1 MKHSKK
7 LASLL
12 LALVMALSLA
22 VTAFA
27 DESTTYSIT
36 INNSTAGHT
45 YEAYQIFTGDLA
57 TNEAGNKVLSNIVWG
72 SGVSEAG
79 QTALGDAA
87 AKTET
92 LKTEADAKAFAKA
105 VAPYL
110 TTAAGSANTV
120 TDGKYVISGLAA
132 GYYLVK
138 DQDGSLIGDND
149 SYTEYII
156 QVVGNVT
163 ATPKSD
169 VPEVQKKVK
178 DINDSTDT
186 TKTDWQDS
194 ADYDIGDS
202 IPFQLKAT
210 LADNVSSYTTY
221 KVVFHD
227 TLSKGLTYN
236 KDAKVYIDGTETN
249 GFTVTATVN
258 ADGTTTLT
266 VSCDDVKAL
275 GAGNSSVITV
285 EYTVKL
291 NENAVLGSAGN
302 PNEVYLEYSNNPNKS
317 ENGNNETGETPK
329 DVVIVFTYKTIINKV
344 DSENAPLTGAAF
356 KLEKLIKGKD
366 GAAGTW
372 TTVKEFTVD
381 ETTTS
386 FTFSGLDDG
395 QYKLT
400 ETKTP
405 AGYNTI
411 DPIYFVIEATH
422 DVTAD
427 APTLKTLN
435 AYLTD
440 ANGNKRIGITFAEL
454 PDSLGM
460 HLSMSV
466 RTAVNYARL
475 VWSSMGM
482 LVSGQVGVDQLAG
495 PVGMAEVMADTAKY
509 SMISFFQLVAF
520 ISINLGVMNLL
531 PLPAL
536 DGGRLVFLI
545 IEGIRRKPVPPRYE
559 GYVHAAGLMLLLMLM
574 VYVTGQDVLRIFMR
588 SN

>member
-1 MKHSKK
+1 MKHIKK

-36 INNSTAGHT
+36 IDNSTAGHT

-87 AKTET
+87 AKAET

-110 TTAAGSANTV
+110 TTAAGSASTV

-138 DQDGSLIGDND
+138 DQDGSLTGDND

-210 LADNVSSYTTY
+210 LANNVSSYTTY

-236 KDAKVYIDGTETN
+236 NDAKVYIDGTETN

-285 EYTVKL
+285 EYTAKL

-302 PNEVYLEYSNNPNKS
+302 PNKVYLEYSNNPNKS
-317 ENGNNETGETPK
+317 ESGENHETGKTPE
-329 DVVIVFTYKTIINKV
+329 DTVIVFTYQTIINKV
-344 DSENAPLTGAAF
+344 DSENKPLTGAAF

-366 GAAGTW
+366 GAADTW

-440 ANGNKRIGITFAEL
+440 ANGNKQTEMKDGESVNIDLGTVDLTAGSITTTVVNKSGSEL
-454 PDSLGM
+454 PSTGGIGTTIFYVLGGV
-460 HLSMSV
+460 LVLAAVVLLVTKKRMS
-466 RTAVNYARL
+466 
-475 VWSSMGM
+475 G
-482 LVSGQVGVDQLAG
+482 
-495 PVGMAEVMADTAKY
+495 AEK
-509 SMISFFQLVAF
+509 
-520 ISINLGVMNLL
+520 
-531 PLPAL
+531 
-536 DGGRLVFLI
+536 
-545 IEGIRRKPVPPRYE
+545 
-559 GYVHAAGLMLLLMLM
+559 
-574 VYVTGQDVLRIFMR
+574 
-588 SN
+588 

>member
-1 MKHSKK
+1 MKHIKK

-12 LALVMALSLA
+12 LALVMVFALA
-22 VTAFA
+22 TTAFA
-27 DESTTYSIT
+27 EETAYSIT
-36 INNSTAGHT
+36 INNSAKDHT
-45 YEAYQIFTGDLA
+45 YEAYQIFTGDLSG
-57 TNEAGNKVLSNIVWG
+57 TTLSNIVWG

-87 AKTET
+87 AKAET

-285 EYTVKL
+285 EYTAKL

-317 ENGNNETGETPK
+317 EEGNNETGETPK

-344 DSENAPLTGAAF
+344 DSETKPLTGAAF
-356 KLEKLIKGKD
+356 KLEKLIKGED
-366 GAAGTW
+366 GAADTW
-372 TTVKEFTVD
+372 TTVKEFAVD
-381 ETTTS
+381 GTTTS

-405 AGYNTI
+405 VGYNTI

-422 DVTAD
+422 GETAD
-427 APTLKTLN
+427 VPTLKTLN

-440 ANGNKRIGITFAEL
+440 ANGNKQTEMKDGESVNIDLGTVDLTAGSITTTVVNKSGSEL
-454 PDSLGM
+454 PSTGGIGTTIFYVLGGV
-460 HLSMSV
+460 LVLAAVVLLVTKKRMS
-466 RTAVNYARL
+466 
-475 VWSSMGM
+475 G
-482 LVSGQVGVDQLAG
+482 
-495 PVGMAEVMADTAKY
+495 AEK
-509 SMISFFQLVAF
+509 
-520 ISINLGVMNLL
+520 
-531 PLPAL
+531 
-536 DGGRLVFLI
+536 
-545 IEGIRRKPVPPRYE
+545 
-559 GYVHAAGLMLLLMLM
+559 
-574 VYVTGQDVLRIFMR
+574 
-588 SN
+588 

>member
-1 MKHSKK
+1 MKHIKK

-12 LALVMALSLA
+12 LVLVMVFALA
-22 VTAFA
+22 TTAFA
-27 DESTTYSIT
+27 EETAYSIT
-36 INNSTAGHT
+36 INNSAKDHT
-45 YEAYQIFTGDLA
+45 YEAYQIFTGDLSG
-57 TNEAGNKVLSNIVWG
+57 TTLSNIVWG

-87 AKTET
+87 AKAET

-138 DQDGSLIGDND
+138 DQDDSLTGDND

-210 LADNVSSYTTY
+210 LANNVSSYTTY

-236 KDAKVYIDGTETN
+236 NDAKVYIDGTETN

-317 ENGNNETGETPK
+317 EEGNNETGETPK

-366 GAAGTW
+366 GAADTW

-422 DVTAD
+422 DETAD

-440 ANGNKRIGITFAEL
+440 ANGNKQTEMKDGESVNIDLGTVDLTAGSITTTVVNKSGSEL
-454 PDSLGM
+454 PSTGGIGTTIFYVLGGV
-460 HLSMSV
+460 LVLAAVVLLVTKKRMS
-466 RTAVNYARL
+466 
-475 VWSSMGM
+475 G
-482 LVSGQVGVDQLAG
+482 
-495 PVGMAEVMADTAKY
+495 AEK
-509 SMISFFQLVAF
+509 
-520 ISINLGVMNLL
+520 
-531 PLPAL
+531 
-536 DGGRLVFLI
+536 
-545 IEGIRRKPVPPRYE
+545 
-559 GYVHAAGLMLLLMLM
+559 
-574 VYVTGQDVLRIFMR
+574 
-588 SN
+588 

>member
-138 DQDGSLIGDND
+138 DQDGSLTGDAD
-149 SYTEYII
+149 AYTEYII
-156 QVVGNVT
+156 KVVTDTT
-163 ATPKSD
+163 ATPKSS
-169 VPEVQKKVK
+169 VPTVEKKVK
-178 DINDSTDT
+178 DTNDSTGVT
-186 TKTDWQDS
+186 SDWQDS

-210 LADNVSSYTTY
+210 LANNVSSYTTY

-227 TLSKGLTYN
+227 TLSNGLTYN
-236 KDAKVYIDGTETN
+236 NDAKVYIGGTETN

-291 NENAVLGSAGN
+291 NENAVLGSADN

-344 DSENAPLTGAAF
+344 DSENKPLTGAAF

-440 ANGNKRIGITFAEL
+440 ANGNKQTEMKDGESVNIDLGTVDLTAGSITTTVVNKSGSEL
-454 PDSLGM
+454 PSTGGIGTTIFYVLGGV
-460 HLSMSV
+460 LVLAAVVLLVTKKRMS
-466 RTAVNYARL
+466 
-475 VWSSMGM
+475 G
-482 LVSGQVGVDQLAG
+482 
-495 PVGMAEVMADTAKY
+495 AEK
-509 SMISFFQLVAF
+509 
-520 ISINLGVMNLL
+520 
-531 PLPAL
+531 
-536 DGGRLVFLI
+536 
-545 IEGIRRKPVPPRYE
+545 
-559 GYVHAAGLMLLLMLM
+559 
-574 VYVTGQDVLRIFMR
+574 
-588 SN
+588 

>member
-1 MKHSKK
+1 MKHIKK

-27 DESTTYSIT
+27 DEPTTYSIT
-36 INNSTAGHT
+36 INNSAEGHT

-87 AKTET
+87 AKAET

-138 DQDGSLIGDND
+138 DQDGSLTGDAD
-149 SYTEYII
+149 AYTEYII
-156 QVVGNVT
+156 KVVSDTT
-163 ATPKSD
+163 ATPKSS
-169 VPEVQKKVK
+169 VPTVEKKVK
-178 DINDSTDT
+178 DTNDSTGVT
-186 TKTDWQDS
+186 SDWQDS

-210 LADNVSSYTTY
+210 LANNVSSYTTY

-236 KDAKVYIDGTETN
+236 NDAKVYIDGTETN

-285 EYTVKL
+285 EYTAKL

-317 ENGNNETGETPK
+317 EEGNNETGETPK

-344 DSENAPLTGAAF
+344 DSENKPLTGAAF

-366 GAAGTW
+366 GAADTW
-372 TTVKEFTVD
+372 TTVKKFTVD

-440 ANGNKRIGITFAEL
+440 ANGNKQTEMKDGESVNIDLGTVDLTAGSITTTVVNKSGAQLPETGGIGTTIFYV
-454 PDSLGM
+454 LGGV
-460 HLSMSV
+460 LV
-466 RTAVNYARL
+466 LAAVVLL
-475 VWSSMGM
+475 VTKKRMGN
-482 LVSGQVGVDQLAG
+482 
-495 PVGMAEVMADTAKY
+495 T
-509 SMISFFQLVAF
+509 
-520 ISINLGVMNLL
+520 
-531 PLPAL
+531 
-536 DGGRLVFLI
+536 
-545 IEGIRRKPVPPRYE
+545 
-559 GYVHAAGLMLLLMLM
+559 
-574 VYVTGQDVLRIFMR
+574 
-588 SN
+588 

>member
-1 MKHSKK
+1 MKHIKK

-12 LALVMALSLA
+12 LALVMVLSLA
-22 VTAFA
+22 TTAFA
-27 DESTTYSIT
+27 AETYSIT
-36 INNSTAGHT
+36 INNSAEGHT

-87 AKTET
+87 AKAET
-92 LKTEADAKAFAKA
+92 LKTDADAKAFAKA

-138 DQDGSLIGDND
+138 DQDGSLTGDND

-210 LADNVSSYTTY
+210 LANNVSSYTTY

-236 KDAKVYIDGTETN
+236 NDAKVYIDGTETN

-285 EYTVKL
+285 EYTAKL

-344 DSENAPLTGAAF
+344 DSGNAPLTGAAF

-366 GAAGTW
+366 GAADTW

-405 AGYNTI
+405 VGYNTI

-422 DVTAD
+422 GETAD

-440 ANGNKRIGITFAEL
+440 ANGNKQTEMKDGESVNIDLGTVDLTAGSITTTVVNKSGSEL
-454 PDSLGM
+454 PSTGGIGTTIFYVLGGV
-460 HLSMSV
+460 LVLAAVVLLVTKKRMS
-466 RTAVNYARL
+466 
-475 VWSSMGM
+475 G
-482 LVSGQVGVDQLAG
+482 
-495 PVGMAEVMADTAKY
+495 AEK
-509 SMISFFQLVAF
+509 
-520 ISINLGVMNLL
+520 
-531 PLPAL
+531 
-536 DGGRLVFLI
+536 
-545 IEGIRRKPVPPRYE
+545 
-559 GYVHAAGLMLLLMLM
+559 
-574 VYVTGQDVLRIFMR
+574 
-588 SN
+588 

>member
-12 LALVMALSLA
+12 LALFMALSLA

-285 EYTVKL
+285 EYTAKL

-317 ENGNNETGETPK
+317 EEGNNETGETPK

-344 DSENAPLTGAAF
+344 DSETKPLTGAAF
-356 KLEKLIKGKD
+356 KLEKLIKGED
-366 GAAGTW
+366 GAADTW
-372 TTVKEFTVD
+372 TTVKEFAVD
-381 ETTTS
+381 GTTTS

-405 AGYNTI
+405 VGYNTI

-422 DVTAD
+422 GETAD
-427 APTLKTLN
+427 VPTLKTLN

-440 ANGNKRIGITFAEL
+440 ANGNKQTEMKDGESVNIDLGTVDLTAGSITTTVVNKSGSEL
-454 PDSLGM
+454 PSTGGIGTTIFYVLGGV
-460 HLSMSV
+460 LVLAAVVLLVTKKRMS
-466 RTAVNYARL
+466 
-475 VWSSMGM
+475 G
-482 LVSGQVGVDQLAG
+482 
-495 PVGMAEVMADTAKY
+495 AEK
-509 SMISFFQLVAF
+509 
-520 ISINLGVMNLL
+520 
-531 PLPAL
+531 
-536 DGGRLVFLI
+536 
-545 IEGIRRKPVPPRYE
+545 
-559 GYVHAAGLMLLLMLM
+559 
-574 VYVTGQDVLRIFMR
+574 
-588 SN
+588 

>member
-87 AKTET
+87 AKAET

-236 KDAKVYIDGTETN
+236 NDAKVYIGGTETN
-249 GFTVTATVN
+249 GFAVTATVN

-275 GAGNSSVITV
+275 DASNSSVITV
-285 EYTVKL
+285 EYTAKL
-291 NENAVLGSAGN
+291 NKNAVLGSAGN

-317 ENGNNETGETPK
+317 EKGNNETGETPK

-344 DSENAPLTGAAF
+344 DSENKPLTGAAF

-366 GAAGTW
+366 GDADTW
-372 TTVKEFTVD
+372 TTVKEFAVD

-405 AGYNTI
+405 VGYNTI

-422 DVTAD
+422 GETAD

-440 ANGNKRIGITFAEL
+440 ANGNKQTEMKDGESVNIDLGTVDLTAGSITTTVVNKSGSKLPSTGGIGTTIFYVLGGVLVLAAVVLLVTKKRMSGAE
-454 PDSLGM
+454 
-460 HLSMSV
+460 
-466 RTAVNYARL
+466 
-475 VWSSMGM
+475 
-482 LVSGQVGVDQLAG
+482 
-495 PVGMAEVMADTAKY
+495 K
-509 SMISFFQLVAF
+509 
-520 ISINLGVMNLL
+520 
-531 PLPAL
+531 
-536 DGGRLVFLI
+536 
-545 IEGIRRKPVPPRYE
+545 
-559 GYVHAAGLMLLLMLM
+559 
-574 VYVTGQDVLRIFMR
+574 
-588 SN
+588 

>member
-285 EYTVKL
+285 EYTAKL

-317 ENGNNETGETPK
+317 EEGNNETGQTPK

-344 DSENAPLTGAAF
+344 DSETKPLTGAAF
-356 KLEKLIKGKD
+356 KLEKLIKGED
-366 GAAGTW
+366 GAADTW
-372 TTVKEFTVD
+372 TTVKEFAVD
-381 ETTTS
+381 GTTTS

-405 AGYNTI
+405 VGYNTI

-422 DVTAD
+422 GETAD
-427 APTLKTLN
+427 VPTLKTLN

-440 ANGNKRIGITFAEL
+440 ANGNKQTEMKDGESVNIDLGTVDLTAGSITTTVVNKSGSEL
-454 PDSLGM
+454 PSTGGIGTTIFYVLGGV
-460 HLSMSV
+460 LVLAAVVLLVTKKRMS
-466 RTAVNYARL
+466 
-475 VWSSMGM
+475 G
-482 LVSGQVGVDQLAG
+482 
-495 PVGMAEVMADTAKY
+495 AEK
-509 SMISFFQLVAF
+509 
-520 ISINLGVMNLL
+520 
-531 PLPAL
+531 
-536 DGGRLVFLI
+536 
-545 IEGIRRKPVPPRYE
+545 
-559 GYVHAAGLMLLLMLM
+559 
-574 VYVTGQDVLRIFMR
+574 
-588 SN
+588 

>member
-1 MKHSKK
+1 MKHIKK

-12 LALVMALSLA
+12 LVLVMVFALA
-22 VTAFA
+22 TTAFA
-27 DESTTYSIT
+27 EETTYSIT
-36 INNSTAGHT
+36 INNSAKDHT
-45 YEAYQIFTGDLA
+45 YEAYQIFTGDLSG
-57 TNEAGNKVLSNIVWG
+57 TTLSNIVWG

-87 AKTET
+87 AKAET

-138 DQDGSLIGDND
+138 DQDGSLTGDND

-202 IPFQLKAT
+202 IFFQLKAT

-236 KDAKVYIDGTETN
+236 NDAKVYIDGTETN
-249 GFTVTATVN
+249 GFAVTATVN
-258 ADGTTTLT
+258 ADGTTLT

-275 GAGNSSVITV
+275 NAVSSSAITV
-285 EYTVKL
+285 EYTAKL

-317 ENGNNETGETPK
+317 EKGNNETGETPK

-344 DSENAPLTGAAF
+344 DNENKLLTGAAF

-366 GAAGTW
+366 GAADTW

-405 AGYNTI
+405 VGYNTI

-422 DVTAD
+422 DETAD

-440 ANGNKRIGITFAEL
+440 ANGNKQTEMKDGESVNIDLGTVDLTAGSITTTVVNKSGSKLPSTGGIGTTIFYVLGGVLVLAAVVLLVTKKRMSGAE
-454 PDSLGM
+454 
-460 HLSMSV
+460 
-466 RTAVNYARL
+466 
-475 VWSSMGM
+475 
-482 LVSGQVGVDQLAG
+482 
-495 PVGMAEVMADTAKY
+495 K
-509 SMISFFQLVAF
+509 
-520 ISINLGVMNLL
+520 
-531 PLPAL
+531 
-536 DGGRLVFLI
+536 
-545 IEGIRRKPVPPRYE
+545 
-559 GYVHAAGLMLLLMLM
+559 
-574 VYVTGQDVLRIFMR
+574 
-588 SN
+588 

>member
-1 MKHSKK
+1 MKHIKK

-12 LALVMALSLA
+12 LVLVMALSLA

-27 DESTTYSIT
+27 DELTTYSIT
-36 INNSTAGHT
+36 INNSTEGHT

-87 AKTET
+87 AKAET

-138 DQDGSLIGDND
+138 DQDGSLTGDND

-236 KDAKVYIDGTETN
+236 NDAKVYINGTETN

-285 EYTVKL
+285 EYTAKL

-317 ENGNNETGETPK
+317 EEGNNETGKTPK

-344 DSENAPLTGAAF
+344 DSENKPLTGAAF

-366 GAAGTW
+366 GAADTW

-405 AGYNTI
+405 VGYNTI

-440 ANGNKRIGITFAEL
+440 ANGNKQTEMKDGESVNIDLGTVDLTAGSITTTVVNKSGSEL
-454 PDSLGM
+454 PSTGGIGTTIFYVLGGV
-460 HLSMSV
+460 LVLAAVVLLVTKKRMS
-466 RTAVNYARL
+466 
-475 VWSSMGM
+475 G
-482 LVSGQVGVDQLAG
+482 
-495 PVGMAEVMADTAKY
+495 AEK
-509 SMISFFQLVAF
+509 
-520 ISINLGVMNLL
+520 
-531 PLPAL
+531 
-536 DGGRLVFLI
+536 
-545 IEGIRRKPVPPRYE
+545 
-559 GYVHAAGLMLLLMLM
+559 
-574 VYVTGQDVLRIFMR
+574 
-588 SN
+588 

>member
-1 MKHSKK
+1 MKHIKK

-12 LALVMALSLA
+12 LVLVMVFALA
-22 VTAFA
+22 TTAFA
-27 DESTTYSIT
+27 EETAYSIT
-36 INNSTAGHT
+36 INNSAKDHT
-45 YEAYQIFTGDLA
+45 YEAYQIFTGDLSG
-57 TNEAGNKVLSNIVWG
+57 TTLSNIVWG

-87 AKTET
+87 AKAET
-92 LKTEADAKAFAKA
+92 LKTEDDAKAFAKA

-138 DQDGSLIGDND
+138 DQDGSLTGDSD

-210 LADNVSSYTTY
+210 LANNVSSYTTY

-236 KDAKVYIDGTETN
+236 NDAKVYIGGTETN

-275 GAGNSSVITV
+275 GAGISSVITV
-285 EYTVKL
+285 EYTAKL

-302 PNEVYLEYSNNPNKS
+302 PNKVYLEYSNNPNKS
-317 ENGNNETGETPK
+317 ESGENHETGKTPE
-329 DVVIVFTYKTIINKV
+329 DTVIVFTYQTIINKV
-344 DSENAPLTGAAF
+344 DSENKPLTGAAF

-366 GAAGTW
+366 GAADTW

-405 AGYNTI
+405 VGYNTI

-422 DVTAD
+422 DATAD
-427 APTLKTLN
+427 TPALTVLK

-440 ANGNKRIGITFAEL
+440 ENGNKKTEVKDGETVNIDLGTVDLTAGSITTTVVNKSGSEL
-454 PDSLGM
+454 PSTGGIGTTIFYVLGGV
-460 HLSMSV
+460 LVLAAVVLLVTKKRMS
-466 RTAVNYARL
+466 
-475 VWSSMGM
+475 G
-482 LVSGQVGVDQLAG
+482 
-495 PVGMAEVMADTAKY
+495 AEK
-509 SMISFFQLVAF
+509 
-520 ISINLGVMNLL
+520 
-531 PLPAL
+531 
-536 DGGRLVFLI
+536 
-545 IEGIRRKPVPPRYE
+545 
-559 GYVHAAGLMLLLMLM
+559 
-574 VYVTGQDVLRIFMR
+574 
-588 SN
+588 

>member
-1 MKHSKK
+1 MKHIKK
-7 LASLL
+7 LASLV

-27 DESTTYSIT
+27 DEPTTYSIT

-87 AKTET
+87 AKAET

-110 TTAAGSANTV
+110 TTVAGSANTV

-138 DQDGSLIGDND
+138 DQDGSLTGDND

-227 TLSKGLTYN
+227 TLSKGLTLNATYGEDEN
-236 KDAKVYIDGTETN
+236 ANVVTSGVTVKVGDADADKAANFVI
-249 GFTVTATVN
+249 TAVKN

-275 GAGNSSVITV
+275 GAGNSSAITV
-285 EYTVKL
+285 EYTAKL

-302 PNEVYLEYSNNPNKS
+302 PNKVYLEYSNNPNKS
-317 ENGNNETGETPK
+317 ESGEKHETGKTPE
-329 DVVIVFTYKTIINKV
+329 DTVIVFTYQTIINKV
-344 DSENAPLTGAAF
+344 DSENKPLTGAAF

-366 GAAGTW
+366 GAADTW

-395 QYKLT
+395 KYRLT

-411 DPIYFVIEATH
+411 APIEFTVTAEH
-422 DVTAD
+422 DV
-427 APTLKTLN
+427 
-435 AYLTD
+435 
-440 ANGNKRIGITFAEL
+440 
-454 PDSLGM
+454 
-460 HLSMSV
+460 LSD
-466 RTAVNYARL
+466 N
-475 VWSSMGM
+475 
-482 LVSGQVGVDQLAG
+482 
-495 PVGMAEVMADTAKY
+495 
-509 SMISFFQLVAF
+509 
-520 ISINLGVMNLL
+520 
-531 PLPAL
+531 PAL
-536 DGGRLVFLI
+536 TSLSGNATNGELTFTSNTTEGSLSADVVNKAGSTLPETGGMGTTVFYVIGGILVL
-545 IEGIRRKPVPPRYE
+545 
-559 GYVHAAGLMLLLMLM
+559 AAVVLL
-574 VYVTGQDVLRIFMR
+574 VTKKRMSGAEK
-588 SN
+588 

>member
-1 MKHSKK
+1 MKHIKK

-12 LALVMALSLA
+12 LALVMVLSLA

-27 DESTTYSIT
+27 DEPTTYSIT

-87 AKTET
+87 AKAET

-138 DQDGSLIGDND
+138 DQDGSLTGDND

-169 VPEVQKKVK
+169 VTEVQKKVK

-236 KDAKVYIDGTETN
+236 NDAKVYIDGTETN

-285 EYTVKL
+285 EYTAKL

-302 PNEVYLEYSNNPNKS
+302 PNKVKLEYSNNPNKS
-317 ENGNNETGETPK
+317 EAGSNETGNTPE
-329 DVVIVFTYKTIINKV
+329 DTVIVFTYKTIINKV
-344 DSENAPLTGAAF
+344 DSETKPLTGAAF

-366 GAAGTW
+366 GAADTW

-405 AGYNTI
+405 VGYNTI

-422 DVTAD
+422 DETAD

-440 ANGNKRIGITFAEL
+440 ANGNKQTEMKDGESVNIDLGTVDLTAGSITTTVVNKSGSEL
-454 PDSLGM
+454 PSTGGIGTTIFYVLGGV
-460 HLSMSV
+460 LVLAAVVLLVTKKRMS
-466 RTAVNYARL
+466 
-475 VWSSMGM
+475 G
-482 LVSGQVGVDQLAG
+482 
-495 PVGMAEVMADTAKY
+495 AEK
-509 SMISFFQLVAF
+509 
-520 ISINLGVMNLL
+520 
-531 PLPAL
+531 
-536 DGGRLVFLI
+536 
-545 IEGIRRKPVPPRYE
+545 
-559 GYVHAAGLMLLLMLM
+559 
-574 VYVTGQDVLRIFMR
+574 
-588 SN
+588 

>member
-87 AKTET
+87 AKAET

-221 KVVFHD
+221 RVVFHD

-236 KDAKVYIDGTETN
+236 NDAKVYIGGTETN
-249 GFTVTATVN
+249 GFAVTATVN

-275 GAGNSSVITV
+275 DASNSSVITV
-285 EYTVKL
+285 EYTAKL

-317 ENGNNETGETPK
+317 EKGNNETGETPK

-344 DSENAPLTGAAF
+344 DSENKPLTGAAF

-366 GAAGTW
+366 GDADTW
-372 TTVKEFTVD
+372 TTVKEFAVD

-405 AGYNTI
+405 VGYNTI

-422 DVTAD
+422 GETAD
-427 APTLKTLN
+427 APILKTLN

-440 ANGNKRIGITFAEL
+440 ANGNKQTEMKDGESVNIDLGTVDLTAGSITTTVVNKSGSKLPSTGGIGTTIFYVLGGVLVLAAVVLLVTKKRMSGAE
-454 PDSLGM
+454 
-460 HLSMSV
+460 
-466 RTAVNYARL
+466 
-475 VWSSMGM
+475 
-482 LVSGQVGVDQLAG
+482 
-495 PVGMAEVMADTAKY
+495 K
-509 SMISFFQLVAF
+509 
-520 ISINLGVMNLL
+520 
-531 PLPAL
+531 
-536 DGGRLVFLI
+536 
-545 IEGIRRKPVPPRYE
+545 
-559 GYVHAAGLMLLLMLM
+559 
-574 VYVTGQDVLRIFMR
+574 
-588 SN
+588 

>member
-1 MKHSKK
+1 MKHIKK

-12 LALVMALSLA
+12 LVLVMVFALA
-22 VTAFA
+22 TTAFA
-27 DESTTYSIT
+27 EETTYSIT
-36 INNSTAGHT
+36 INNSAKDHT
-45 YEAYQIFTGDLA
+45 YEAYQIFNGDLA
-57 TNEAGNKVLSNIVWG
+57 TNKAGNKVLSNIVWG

-138 DQDGSLIGDND
+138 DQDGSLTGDND

-156 QVVGNVT
+156 QVVGDVT

-236 KDAKVYIDGTETN
+236 NDAKVYIDGTETN

-285 EYTVKL
+285 EYTAKL

-317 ENGNNETGETPK
+317 EEGNNETGETPK

-344 DSENAPLTGAAF
+344 DSENNPLTGAAF

-366 GAAGTW
+366 GAADTW

-422 DVTAD
+422 DETAD

-440 ANGNKRIGITFAEL
+440 ANGNKQTEMKDGESVNIDLGTVDLTAGSITTTVVNKSGSEL
-454 PDSLGM
+454 PSTGGIGTTIFYVLGGV
-460 HLSMSV
+460 LVLAAVVLLVTKKRMS
-466 RTAVNYARL
+466 
-475 VWSSMGM
+475 G
-482 LVSGQVGVDQLAG
+482 
-495 PVGMAEVMADTAKY
+495 AEK
-509 SMISFFQLVAF
+509 
-520 ISINLGVMNLL
+520 
-531 PLPAL
+531 
-536 DGGRLVFLI
+536 
-545 IEGIRRKPVPPRYE
+545 
-559 GYVHAAGLMLLLMLM
+559 
-574 VYVTGQDVLRIFMR
+574 
-588 SN
+588 

>member
-1 MKHSKK
+1 MKHIKK

-12 LALVMALSLA
+12 LALVMVLSLA

-27 DESTTYSIT
+27 DEPTTYSIT

-87 AKTET
+87 AKAET

-138 DQDGSLIGDND
+138 DQDGSLTGDAD
-149 SYTEYII
+149 AYTEYII
-156 QVVGNVT
+156 KVVSDTT
-163 ATPKSD
+163 ATPKSS
-169 VPEVQKKVK
+169 VPTVEKKVK
-178 DINDSTDT
+178 DTNDSTGVT
-186 TKTDWQDS
+186 SDWQDS

-210 LADNVSSYTTY
+210 LANNVSSYTTY

-236 KDAKVYIDGTETN
+236 NDAKVYIDGTETN

-285 EYTVKL
+285 EYTAKL

-302 PNEVYLEYSNNPNKS
+302 PNKVYLEYSNNPNKS
-317 ENGNNETGETPK
+317 ESGENHETGKTPE
-329 DVVIVFTYKTIINKV
+329 DTVIVFTYQTIINKV
-344 DSENAPLTGAAF
+344 DSENKPLTGAAF

-366 GAAGTW
+366 GAADTW

-422 DVTAD
+422 DETAD

-440 ANGNKRIGITFAEL
+440 ANGNKQTEMKDGESVNIDLGTVDLTAGSITTTVVNKSGSEL
-454 PDSLGM
+454 PSTGGIGTTIFYVLGGV
-460 HLSMSV
+460 LVLAAVVLLVTKKRMS
-466 RTAVNYARL
+466 
-475 VWSSMGM
+475 G
-482 LVSGQVGVDQLAG
+482 
-495 PVGMAEVMADTAKY
+495 AEK
-509 SMISFFQLVAF
+509 
-520 ISINLGVMNLL
+520 
-531 PLPAL
+531 
-536 DGGRLVFLI
+536 
-545 IEGIRRKPVPPRYE
+545 
-559 GYVHAAGLMLLLMLM
+559 
-574 VYVTGQDVLRIFMR
+574 
-588 SN
+588 

>member
-1 MKHSKK
+1 MKHIKK

-12 LALVMALSLA
+12 LVLVMVFALA
-22 VTAFA
+22 TTAFA
-27 DESTTYSIT
+27 EETAYSIT
-36 INNSTAGHT
+36 INNSAKDHT
-45 YEAYQIFTGDLA
+45 YEAYQIFTGDLSG
-57 TNEAGNKVLSNIVWG
+57 TTLSNIVWG

-87 AKTET
+87 AKAET

-138 DQDGSLIGDND
+138 DQDGSLTGDAD
-149 SYTEYII
+149 AYTEYII
-156 QVVGNVT
+156 KVVSDTT
-163 ATPKSD
+163 ATPKSS
-169 VPEVQKKVK
+169 VPTVEKKVK

-210 LADNVSSYTTY
+210 LANNVSSYTTY

-236 KDAKVYIDGTETN
+236 NDAKVYIGGTETN

-344 DSENAPLTGAAF
+344 DSENKPLTGAAF

-440 ANGNKRIGITFAEL
+440 ANGNKQTEMKDGESVNIDLGTVDLTAGSITTTVVNKSGAQLPETGGIGTTIFYV
-454 PDSLGM
+454 LGGV
-460 HLSMSV
+460 LV
-466 RTAVNYARL
+466 LAAVVLL
-475 VWSSMGM
+475 VTKKRMGN
-482 LVSGQVGVDQLAG
+482 
-495 PVGMAEVMADTAKY
+495 T
-509 SMISFFQLVAF
+509 
-520 ISINLGVMNLL
+520 
-531 PLPAL
+531 
-536 DGGRLVFLI
+536 
-545 IEGIRRKPVPPRYE
+545 
-559 GYVHAAGLMLLLMLM
+559 
-574 VYVTGQDVLRIFMR
+574 
-588 SN
+588 

>member
-1 MKHSKK
+1 MKHIKK

-12 LALVMALSLA
+12 LVLVMVFALA
-22 VTAFA
+22 TTAFA
-27 DESTTYSIT
+27 EETTYSIT
-36 INNSTAGHT
+36 INNSAKDHT
-45 YEAYQIFTGDLA
+45 YEAYQIFTGDLSG
-57 TNEAGNKVLSNIVWG
+57 TTLSNIVWG

-87 AKTET
+87 AKAET

-138 DQDGSLIGDND
+138 DQDGSLTGDND

-210 LADNVSSYTTY
+210 LANNVSSYTTY

-236 KDAKVYIDGTETN
+236 NDAKVYIDGTETN
-249 GFTVTATVN
+249 GFAVTATVN

-275 GAGNSSVITV
+275 DAGNSSVITV
-285 EYTVKL
+285 EYTAKL

-344 DSENAPLTGAAF
+344 DSENKPLTGAAF

-366 GAAGTW
+366 GAADTW

-440 ANGNKRIGITFAEL
+440 ANGNKQTEMKDGESVNIDLGTVDLTAGSITTTVVNKSGSEL
-454 PDSLGM
+454 PSTGGIGTTIFYVLGGV
-460 HLSMSV
+460 LVLAAVVLLVTKKRMS
-466 RTAVNYARL
+466 
-475 VWSSMGM
+475 G
-482 LVSGQVGVDQLAG
+482 
-495 PVGMAEVMADTAKY
+495 AEK
-509 SMISFFQLVAF
+509 
-520 ISINLGVMNLL
+520 
-531 PLPAL
+531 
-536 DGGRLVFLI
+536 
-545 IEGIRRKPVPPRYE
+545 
-559 GYVHAAGLMLLLMLM
+559 
-574 VYVTGQDVLRIFMR
+574 
-588 SN
+588 

>member
-1 MKHSKK
+1 MKHIKK

-12 LALVMALSLA
+12 LALVMVLSLA

-27 DESTTYSIT
+27 DEPTTYSIT
-36 INNSTAGHT
+36 INNSTTGHT
-45 YEAYQIFTGDLA
+45 YEAYQIFTGDLHI
-57 TNEAGNKVLSNIVWG
+57 TEGNEKVLSNIVWG

-79 QTALGDAA
+79 QTALQNKYDTAETKSAAGVAAALTNDNAVQFAKDAA
-87 AKTET
+87 G
-92 LKTEADAKAFAKA
+92 
-105 VAPYL
+105 YL
-110 TTAAGSANTV
+110 TTTKVDSTYSETNKNYT
-120 TDGKYVISGLAA
+120 ISGLAA

-138 DQDGSLIGDND
+138 DKDGSLTGDSD

-202 IPFQLKAT
+202 VPFQLKAT
-210 LADNVSSYTTY
+210 LANNVSSYTTY

-227 TLSKGLTYN
+227 TLSKGLTLNATYGEGQN
-236 KDAKVYIDGTETN
+236 ANVVTSGVTVKVGDADK
-249 GFTVTATVN
+249 TANFVITAVKN

-275 GAGNSSVITV
+275 GAGNRSVITV
-285 EYTVKL
+285 DYTAKL

-302 PNEVYLEYSNNPNKS
+302 PNKVYLEYSNNPNKS
-317 ENGNNETGETPK
+317 EEGNNETGNTPK
-329 DVVIVFTYKTIINKV
+329 DTVIVFTYKTIINKV
-344 DSENAPLTGAAF
+344 TKNPDYDSKGEGSKEYIPLTGAEF
-356 KLEKLIKGKD
+356 TLEKKVLKTPANGEN
-366 GAAGTW
+366 GTEAEYEW
-372 TTVKEFTVD
+372 KTITVVKNEEGTT
-381 ETTTS
+381 

-411 DPIYFVIEATH
+411 DSIYFVIEATH
-422 DVTAD
+422 DETAD

-440 ANGNKRIGITFAEL
+440 ANGNKQTEMKDGESVNIDLGTVDLTAGSITTTVVNKSGSEL
-454 PDSLGM
+454 PSTGGMGTTIFYVLGSI
-460 HLSMSV
+460 LVIGAAVLLVTKKRMS
-466 RTAVNYARL
+466 
-475 VWSSMGM
+475 
-482 LVSGQVGVDQLAG
+482 GV
-495 PVGMAEVMADTAKY
+495 EK
-509 SMISFFQLVAF
+509 
-520 ISINLGVMNLL
+520 
-531 PLPAL
+531 
-536 DGGRLVFLI
+536 
-545 IEGIRRKPVPPRYE
+545 
-559 GYVHAAGLMLLLMLM
+559 
-574 VYVTGQDVLRIFMR
+574 
-588 SN
+588 

>member
-87 AKTET
+87 TKTET

-138 DQDGSLIGDND
+138 DQDGSLTGDND

-285 EYTVKL
+285 EYTAKL

-317 ENGNNETGETPK
+317 EEGNNETGETPK

-344 DSENAPLTGAAF
+344 DSENKPLTGAAF
-356 KLEKLIKGKD
+356 KLEKLIKGED
-366 GAAGTW
+366 GAADAW
-372 TTVKEFTVD
+372 TTIKEFAVD
-381 ETTTS
+381 GTTTS

-411 DPIYFVIEATH
+411 DPIYFVIEAIH
-422 DVTAD
+422 DATAD
-427 APTLKTLN
+427 TPALTVLK

-440 ANGNKRIGITFAEL
+440 ENGNKKTEVKDGETVNIDLGTVDLTAGSITTTVVNKSGSEL
-454 PDSLGM
+454 PSTGGMGTTIFYVLGGV
-460 HLSMSV
+460 LVLAAVVLLVTKKRMS
-466 RTAVNYARL
+466 
-475 VWSSMGM
+475 G
-482 LVSGQVGVDQLAG
+482 
-495 PVGMAEVMADTAKY
+495 AEK
-509 SMISFFQLVAF
+509 
-520 ISINLGVMNLL
+520 
-531 PLPAL
+531 
-536 DGGRLVFLI
+536 
-545 IEGIRRKPVPPRYE
+545 
-559 GYVHAAGLMLLLMLM
+559 
-574 VYVTGQDVLRIFMR
+574 
-588 SN
+588 

>member
-1 MKHSKK
+1 MKHIKK

-12 LALVMALSLA
+12 LVLVMVFALA
-22 VTAFA
+22 TTAFA
-27 DESTTYSIT
+27 EETTYSIT
-36 INNSTAGHT
+36 INNSAKDHT
-45 YEAYQIFTGDLA
+45 YEAYQIFTGDLSG
-57 TNEAGNKVLSNIVWG
+57 TTLSNIVWG

-87 AKTET
+87 AKAET

-138 DQDGSLIGDND
+138 DQDGSLTGDAD
-149 SYTEYII
+149 AYTEYII
-156 QVVGNVT
+156 KVVSDTT
-163 ATPKSD
+163 ATPKSS
-169 VPEVQKKVK
+169 VPTVEKKVK
-178 DINDSTDT
+178 DTNDSTGVT
-186 TKTDWQDS
+186 SDWQDS

-210 LADNVSSYTTY
+210 LANNVSSYTTY

-236 KDAKVYIDGTETN
+236 NDAKVYIGGTETN

-366 GAAGTW
+366 GAADTW

-440 ANGNKRIGITFAEL
+440 ANGNKQTEMKDGESVNIDLGTVDLTAGSITTTVVNKSGSEL
-454 PDSLGM
+454 PSTGGIGTTIFYVLGGV
-460 HLSMSV
+460 LVLAAVVLLVTKKRMS
-466 RTAVNYARL
+466 
-475 VWSSMGM
+475 G
-482 LVSGQVGVDQLAG
+482 
-495 PVGMAEVMADTAKY
+495 AEK
-509 SMISFFQLVAF
+509 
-520 ISINLGVMNLL
+520 
-531 PLPAL
+531 
-536 DGGRLVFLI
+536 
-545 IEGIRRKPVPPRYE
+545 
-559 GYVHAAGLMLLLMLM
+559 
-574 VYVTGQDVLRIFMR
+574 
-588 SN
+588 

>member
-1 MKHSKK
+1 MKHIKK

-12 LALVMALSLA
+12 LVLVMALSLA

-87 AKTET
+87 AKAET

-138 DQDGSLIGDND
+138 DQDGSLTGDND

-236 KDAKVYIDGTETN
+236 NDAKVYIDGTETN

-285 EYTVKL
+285 EYTAKL

-317 ENGNNETGETPK
+317 ETGDNETGETPK

-344 DSENAPLTGAAF
+344 DSENKPLTGAAF

-366 GAAGTW
+366 GAADTW

-422 DVTAD
+422 DETAD

-440 ANGNKRIGITFAEL
+440 ANGNKQTEMKDGESVNIDLGTVDLTAGSITTTVVNKSGSEL
-454 PDSLGM
+454 PSTGGIGTTIFYVLGGV
-460 HLSMSV
+460 LVLAAVVLLVTKKRMS
-466 RTAVNYARL
+466 
-475 VWSSMGM
+475 G
-482 LVSGQVGVDQLAG
+482 
-495 PVGMAEVMADTAKY
+495 AEK
-509 SMISFFQLVAF
+509 
-520 ISINLGVMNLL
+520 
-531 PLPAL
+531 
-536 DGGRLVFLI
+536 
-545 IEGIRRKPVPPRYE
+545 
-559 GYVHAAGLMLLLMLM
+559 
-574 VYVTGQDVLRIFMR
+574 
-588 SN
+588 

>member
-1 MKHSKK
+1 MKHIKK

-12 LALVMALSLA
+12 LALVMVFALA
-22 VTAFA
+22 TTAFA
-27 DESTTYSIT
+27 EETTYSIT
-36 INNSTAGHT
+36 INNSAEGHT
-45 YEAYQIFTGDLA
+45 YEAYQIFTGDLHEVTTGEGEAA
-57 TNEAGNKVLSNIVWG
+57 TTTKVLSNIVWG

-79 QTALGDAA
+79 QVALGDAA
-87 AKTET
+87 AKAET
-92 LKTEADAKAFAKA
+92 LTTEADAKAFAKA

-110 TTAAGSANTV
+110 TTAAGSASTV

-138 DQDGSLIGDND
+138 DQDGSLTGDAD
-149 SYTEYII
+149 AYTEYII
-156 QVVGNVT
+156 KVVSDTT
-163 ATPKSD
+163 ATPKSS
-169 VPEVQKKVK
+169 VPTVEKKVK
-178 DINDSTDT
+178 DTNDSTGVT
-186 TKTDWQDS
+186 SDWQDS

-236 KDAKVYIDGTETN
+236 NDAKVYIDGTETN
-249 GFTVTATVN
+249 GFAVTATVN
-258 ADGTTTLT
+258 ADGTTLT

-275 GAGNSSVITV
+275 NAVNSSAITV
-285 EYTVKL
+285 EYTAKL
-291 NENAVLGSAGN
+291 NENAVLGSVGN

-317 ENGNNETGETPK
+317 EKGNNETGETPK

-344 DSENAPLTGAAF
+344 DSENKPLTGAAF

-366 GAAGTW
+366 GAADTW

-405 AGYNTI
+405 VGYNTI

-422 DVTAD
+422 DETAD
-427 APTLKTLN
+427 APTLKTLT

-440 ANGNKRIGITFAEL
+440 ANGNKQTEMKDGESVNIDLGTVDLTAGSITTTVVNKSGSKLPSTGGIGTTIFYVLGGVLVLAAVVLLVTKKRMSGAE
-454 PDSLGM
+454 
-460 HLSMSV
+460 
-466 RTAVNYARL
+466 
-475 VWSSMGM
+475 
-482 LVSGQVGVDQLAG
+482 
-495 PVGMAEVMADTAKY
+495 K
-509 SMISFFQLVAF
+509 
-520 ISINLGVMNLL
+520 
-531 PLPAL
+531 
-536 DGGRLVFLI
+536 
-545 IEGIRRKPVPPRYE
+545 
-559 GYVHAAGLMLLLMLM
+559 
-574 VYVTGQDVLRIFMR
+574 
-588 SN
+588 

>member
-1 MKHSKK
+1 MKHIKK

-12 LALVMALSLA
+12 LVLVMVFALA
-22 VTAFA
+22 TTAFA
-27 DESTTYSIT
+27 EETTYSIT
-36 INNSTAGHT
+36 INNSAKDHT
-45 YEAYQIFTGDLA
+45 YEAYQIFTGDLSG
-57 TNEAGNKVLSNIVWG
+57 TTLSNIVWG

-87 AKTET
+87 AKAET

-138 DQDGSLIGDND
+138 DQDGSLTGDAD
-149 SYTEYII
+149 AYTEYII
-156 QVVGNVT
+156 KVVSDTT
-163 ATPKSD
+163 ATPKSS
-169 VPEVQKKVK
+169 VPTVEKKVK
-178 DINDSTDT
+178 DTNDSTGVT
-186 TKTDWQDS
+186 SDWQDS

-210 LADNVSSYTTY
+210 LANNVSSYTTY

-236 KDAKVYIDGTETN
+236 NDAKVYIGGTETN

-285 EYTVKL
+285 EYTAKL

-344 DSENAPLTGAAF
+344 DSENKPLTGAAF

-366 GAAGTW
+366 GAADTW

-422 DVTAD
+422 DETAD

-440 ANGNKRIGITFAEL
+440 ANGNKQTEMKDGESVNIDLGTVDLTAGSITTTVVNKSGSEL
-454 PDSLGM
+454 PSTGGIGTTIFYVLGGV
-460 HLSMSV
+460 LVLAAVVLLVTKKRMS
-466 RTAVNYARL
+466 
-475 VWSSMGM
+475 G
-482 LVSGQVGVDQLAG
+482 
-495 PVGMAEVMADTAKY
+495 AEK
-509 SMISFFQLVAF
+509 
-520 ISINLGVMNLL
+520 
-531 PLPAL
+531 
-536 DGGRLVFLI
+536 
-545 IEGIRRKPVPPRYE
+545 
-559 GYVHAAGLMLLLMLM
+559 
-574 VYVTGQDVLRIFMR
+574 
-588 SN
+588 

>member
-1 MKHSKK
+1 MKHIKK

-12 LALVMALSLA
+12 LVLVMVFALA
-22 VTAFA
+22 TTAFA
-27 DESTTYSIT
+27 EETTYSIT
-36 INNSTAGHT
+36 INNSAKDHT
-45 YEAYQIFTGDLA
+45 YEAYQIFTGDLSG
-57 TNEAGNKVLSNIVWG
+57 TTLSNIVWG

-87 AKTET
+87 AKAET

-138 DQDGSLIGDND
+138 DQDGSLTGDND

-236 KDAKVYIDGTETN
+236 NDAKVYIDGTETN
-249 GFTVTATVN
+249 GFAVTATVN
-258 ADGTTTLT
+258 ADGTTLT

-275 GAGNSSVITV
+275 NAVNSSAITV
-285 EYTVKL
+285 EYTAKL

-317 ENGNNETGETPK
+317 EKGNNETGETPK

-344 DSENAPLTGAAF
+344 DSENKPLTGAAF

-366 GAAGTW
+366 GAADTW

-422 DVTAD
+422 DATAD
-427 APTLKTLN
+427 TPALTVLK

-440 ANGNKRIGITFAEL
+440 ENGNKKTEVKDGETVNIDLGTVDLTAGSITTTVVNKSGSKLPSTGGIGTTIFYVLGGVLVLAAVVLLVTNKRMSGAE
-454 PDSLGM
+454 
-460 HLSMSV
+460 
-466 RTAVNYARL
+466 
-475 VWSSMGM
+475 
-482 LVSGQVGVDQLAG
+482 
-495 PVGMAEVMADTAKY
+495 K
-509 SMISFFQLVAF
+509 
-520 ISINLGVMNLL
+520 
-531 PLPAL
+531 
-536 DGGRLVFLI
+536 
-545 IEGIRRKPVPPRYE
+545 
-559 GYVHAAGLMLLLMLM
+559 
-574 VYVTGQDVLRIFMR
+574 
-588 SN
+588 

>member
-1 MKHSKK
+1 MKHIKN

-87 AKTET
+87 AKAET

-236 KDAKVYIDGTETN
+236 NDAKVYIDGTETN

-285 EYTVKL
+285 EYTAKL

-317 ENGNNETGETPK
+317 EEGNNETGETPK

-344 DSENAPLTGAAF
+344 DSETKPLTGAAF
-356 KLEKLIKGKD
+356 KLEKLIKGED
-366 GAAGTW
+366 GAADTW
-372 TTVKEFTVD
+372 TTVKEFAVD
-381 ETTTS
+381 GTTTS

-405 AGYNTI
+405 VGYNTI

-422 DVTAD
+422 GETAD
-427 APTLKTLN
+427 VPTLKTLN

-440 ANGNKRIGITFAEL
+440 ANGNKQTEMKDGESVNIDLGTVDLTAGSITTTVVNKSGSEL
-454 PDSLGM
+454 PSTGGIGTTIFYVLGGV
-460 HLSMSV
+460 LVLAAVVLLVTKKRMS
-466 RTAVNYARL
+466 
-475 VWSSMGM
+475 G
-482 LVSGQVGVDQLAG
+482 
-495 PVGMAEVMADTAKY
+495 AEK
-509 SMISFFQLVAF
+509 
-520 ISINLGVMNLL
+520 
-531 PLPAL
+531 
-536 DGGRLVFLI
+536 
-545 IEGIRRKPVPPRYE
+545 
-559 GYVHAAGLMLLLMLM
+559 
-574 VYVTGQDVLRIFMR
+574 
-588 SN
+588 

>member
-1 MKHSKK
+1 MKHTRK

-12 LALVMALSLA
+12 LALVMVFTLA
-22 VTAFA
+22 TTAFA
-27 DESTTYSIT
+27 EETTYSIT

-45 YEAYQIFTGDLA
+45 YEAYQIFTGDLQEVTTGEGEAA
-57 TNEAGNKVLSNIVWG
+57 TTTKVLSNIVWG

-79 QTALGDAA
+79 QTELGDAA
-87 AKTET
+87 AKAET
-92 LKTEADAKAFAKA
+92 LKTEDDAKAFGKE

-120 TDGKYVISGLAA
+120 TDGKYVISGLTA

-138 DQDGSLIGDND
+138 DQDGSLTGDAD
-149 SYTEYII
+149 AYTEYII
-156 QVVGNVT
+156 KVVSDTT
-163 ATPKSD
+163 ATPKSS
-169 VPEVQKKVK
+169 VPTVEKKVK
-178 DINDSTDT
+178 DTNDSTGVT
-186 TKTDWQDS
+186 SDWQDS

-236 KDAKVYIDGTETN
+236 NDAKVYIDGTETN
-249 GFTVTATVN
+249 GFTVTSTVN

-285 EYTVKL
+285 EYTAKL

-302 PNEVYLEYSNNPNKS
+302 SNEVYLEYSNNPNKS
-317 ENGNNETGETPK
+317 ETGDNETGETPK

-344 DSENAPLTGAAF
+344 DSENKPLTGAAF

-366 GAAGTW
+366 GATDTW

-381 ETTTS
+381 ETATS

-422 DVTAD
+422 DATAD
-427 APTLKTLN
+427 TPALTVLK

-440 ANGNKRIGITFAEL
+440 ENGNKKTEVKDGETVNIDLGTVDLTAGSITTTVVNKSGSEL
-454 PDSLGM
+454 PSTGGIGTTIFYVLGGV
-460 HLSMSV
+460 LVLAAVVLLVIKKRMS
-466 RTAVNYARL
+466 
-475 VWSSMGM
+475 G
-482 LVSGQVGVDQLAG
+482 
-495 PVGMAEVMADTAKY
+495 AEK
-509 SMISFFQLVAF
+509 
-520 ISINLGVMNLL
+520 
-531 PLPAL
+531 
-536 DGGRLVFLI
+536 
-545 IEGIRRKPVPPRYE
+545 
-559 GYVHAAGLMLLLMLM
+559 
-574 VYVTGQDVLRIFMR
+574 
-588 SN
+588 

>member
-1 MKHSKK
+1 MKHIKK

-12 LALVMALSLA
+12 LVLVMVFALA
-22 VTAFA
+22 TTAFA
-27 DESTTYSIT
+27 EETTYSIT

-87 AKTET
+87 AKAET

-138 DQDGSLIGDND
+138 DQDGSLTGDAD
-149 SYTEYII
+149 AYTEYII
-156 QVVGNVT
+156 KVVSDTT
-163 ATPKSD
+163 ATPKSS
-169 VPEVQKKVK
+169 VPTVEKKVK
-178 DINDSTDT
+178 DINDSTDDAM
-186 TKTDWQDS
+186 TDWQDS

-202 IPFQLKAT
+202 VPFQLKAT

-236 KDAKVYIDGTETN
+236 NDAKVYIDGTETN

-285 EYTVKL
+285 EYTAKL

-317 ENGNNETGETPK
+317 ETGDNETGNTPE
-329 DVVIVFTYKTIINKV
+329 DTVIVFTYKTIINKV
-344 DSENAPLTGAAF
+344 DSENKPLTGAAF

-366 GAAGTW
+366 GAADTW

-405 AGYNTI
+405 VGYNTI

-422 DVTAD
+422 DETAD

-440 ANGNKRIGITFAEL
+440 ANGNKQTEMKDGESVNIDLGTVDLTAGSITTTVVNKSGSEL
-454 PDSLGM
+454 PSTGGIGTTIFYVLGGV
-460 HLSMSV
+460 LVLAAVVLLVTKKRMS
-466 RTAVNYARL
+466 
-475 VWSSMGM
+475 G
-482 LVSGQVGVDQLAG
+482 
-495 PVGMAEVMADTAKY
+495 AEK
-509 SMISFFQLVAF
+509 
-520 ISINLGVMNLL
+520 
-531 PLPAL
+531 
-536 DGGRLVFLI
+536 
-545 IEGIRRKPVPPRYE
+545 
-559 GYVHAAGLMLLLMLM
+559 
-574 VYVTGQDVLRIFMR
+574 
-588 SN
+588 

>member
-1 MKHSKK
+1 MKHIKK

-12 LALVMALSLA
+12 LALVMVLSLA

-27 DESTTYSIT
+27 DEPTTYSIT

-57 TNEAGNKVLSNIVWG
+57 TNGDGNKVLSNIVWG

-87 AKTET
+87 AKAET

-138 DQDGSLIGDND
+138 DQDGSLTGDAD
-149 SYTEYII
+149 AYTEYII
-156 QVVGNVT
+156 RVVSDTT
-163 ATPKSD
+163 ATPKSS
-169 VPEVQKKVK
+169 VPTVEKKVK
-178 DINDSTDT
+178 DTNDSTGVT
-186 TKTDWQDS
+186 SDWQDS

-210 LADNVSSYTTY
+210 LANNVSSYTTY

-236 KDAKVYIDGTETN
+236 NDAKVYIGGTETN

-366 GAAGTW
+366 GAADTW

-422 DVTAD
+422 DETAD

-440 ANGNKRIGITFAEL
+440 ANGNKQTEMKDGESVNIDLGTADLTAGSITTTVVNKSGSEL
-454 PDSLGM
+454 PSTGGIGTTIFYVLGSI
-460 HLSMSV
+460 LVLGAAVLLVTKKRMS
-466 RTAVNYARL
+466 TK
-475 VWSSMGM
+475 G
-482 LVSGQVGVDQLAG
+482 
-495 PVGMAEVMADTAKY
+495 
-509 SMISFFQLVAF
+509 
-520 ISINLGVMNLL
+520 
-531 PLPAL
+531 
-536 DGGRLVFLI
+536 
-545 IEGIRRKPVPPRYE
+545 
-559 GYVHAAGLMLLLMLM
+559 
-574 VYVTGQDVLRIFMR
+574 
-588 SN
+588 